1 MKLKFTKMHGTGND
15 FIVVNALQQ
24 RVDLSAAQWQ
34 QLADR
39 HFGIGADQI
48 LIVAAPRDPAN
59 DFSYRIINNDGSE
72 VEHCGNG
79 ARAFF
84 RYVTEQGLT
93 QKTHIKV
100 EIQPGVIELE
110 ASSDGQVKVAM
121 GVPEFR
127 PEKLPFTTQNLNPK
141 FQQEFVHGHEQ
152 QSTLW
157 PLEVNG
163 NTRWLHLISM
173 GNPHAVQLVE
183 DLEHAPVIGEGA
195 LIETHVR
202 FPQRVNAGFMQV
214 LSRHAIKLRVW
225 ERGAGE
231 TLACGTGACAAAV
244 SAIQRGLADSPL
256 QVHTRGGA
264 LQVTWQGTGQVV
276 YLSGPAVSV
285 FDGEVTIPA

>member
-1 MKLKFTKMHGTGND
+1 MKLKFTKMHGAGND

-24 RVDLSAAQWQ
+24 RVDLSASQWQ
-34 QLADR
+34 HLADR

-84 RYVTEQGLT
+84 RYVTERGLT

-110 ASSDGQVKVAM
+110 ASAHGQVKVAM
-121 GVPEFR
+121 GTPEFSA
-127 PEKLPFTTQNLNPK
+127 EKIPFNA
-141 FQQEFVHGHEQ
+141 QQLSAQLDHEAL
-152 QSTLW
+152 LW
-157 PLEVNG
+157 PLDVHDQ
-163 NTRWLHLISM
+163 TRWVSVVSM
-173 GNPHAVQLVE
+173 GNPHAVQLV
-183 DLEHAPVIGEGA
+183 DDVEHAPVTSEGA
-195 LIETHVR
+195 LIETHAR
-202 FPQRVNAGFMQV
+202 FPQRVNVGFMQV
-214 LSRHAIKLRVW
+214 LNRHAIKLRVW

-244 SAIQRGLADSPL
+244 TAIQRGLVDSPV
-256 QVHTRGGA
+256 QVQARGGT
-264 LQVTWQGTGQVV
+264 LEVVWQGVGEVV

-285 FDGEVTIPA
+285 FEGEVTIPA